1 MQNVLRLLVLG
12 LLVLGLLVLRLL
24 VLVLGLLVVRLLVL
38 VVSCCWHC
46 MKELLSAE
54 PGSSNT
60 DMIEDEDA
68 AEKPYNDLR
77 VIRRALT
84 AATQTD
90 QMEAAWGHD
99 PRWQVCALCS
109 SPSSPALACRPS
121 CSVACYSHLL
131 MVQSML
137 CMTFVTSLLCCCM
150 HGTYEMLTS
159 VYSIKMAAFHWL
171 YNMRKKEQTMLALP
185 LGMWLLSWF
194 VSRPVQQVVFIAVIT
209 AVTQAAVSDSPHHA
223 EADQYWLS

>member
-1 MQNVLRLLVLG
+1 MLGLLVLG
-12 LLVLGLLVLRLL
+12 LLVLGLLVLTLL
-24 VLVLGLLVVRLLVL
+24 VLVLGLLLVRLLVL

-60 DMIEDEDA
+60 DMIDDEDA

-99 PRWQVCALCS
+99 PRWQVCALWHAIHIYQWCS
-109 SPSSPALACRPS
+109 
-121 CSVACYSHLL
+121 
-131 MVQSML
+131 
-137 CMTFVTSLLCCCM
+137 
-150 HGTYEMLTS
+150 
-159 VYSIKMAAFHWL
+159 L
-171 YNMRKKEQTMLALP
+171 YCA
-185 LGMWLLSWF
+185 
-194 VSRPVQQVVFIAVIT
+194 
-209 AVTQAAVSDSPHHA
+209 
-223 EADQYWLS
+223 